1 MFKQEKG
8 VTLVALVIT
17 IIVLL
22 ILAGV
27 SIAMLTGDNGLLT
40 KAKTSQTKSN
50 VAEAADRANMEMQAI
65 YADLLSGDSA
75 KYLNEEYTAGTG
87 KEVNGTTV
95 KVVTEGETT
104 KKVKTVTVEGKSTD
118 ASVTRTATISAGE
131 NGSYTVTLASYTE

>member
-40 KAKTSQTKSN
+40 KAKSSQTKSN

-65 YADLLSGDSA
+65 YADLLSGDTA
-75 KYLNEEYTAGTG
+75 EYLKEAYASG
-87 KEVNGTTV
+87 KDVNGTTV
-95 KVVTEGETT
+95 TVETEGETT
-104 KKVKTVTVEGKSTD
+104 KTVKTVTVVGKSTD

-131 NGSYTVTLASYTE
+131 NGSYTASPASYTE

>member
-40 KAKTSQTKSN
+40 KAKSSQTKSN

-104 KKVKTVTVEGKSTD
+104 KKIKKVTVEGKSTD

-131 NGSYTVTLASYTE
+131 NGSYTASPASYTE